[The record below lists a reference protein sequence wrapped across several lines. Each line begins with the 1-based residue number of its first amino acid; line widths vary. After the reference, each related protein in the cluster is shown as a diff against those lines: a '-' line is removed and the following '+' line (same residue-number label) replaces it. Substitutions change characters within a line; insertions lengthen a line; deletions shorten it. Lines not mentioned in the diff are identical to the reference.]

1 MTRRVVNA
9 AVASAIAIGVGAAP
23 AALADER
30 PVVGACRQVTSP
42 DALNTDGDPVFLT
55 LRKTAANPYDD
66 TDGRPI
72 GSIEDIPFRV
82 NQVQGLSLST
92 PQGLAAAQKMSVVQ
106 ARENGL
112 ELVGVLRT
120 NENGSVTFAGLEPGM
135 YLVEE
140 IAPDNEHNYRTS
152 APFLVLLPTLKADC
166 RTAVD
171 NTVIMVKSLDD
182 PEGGNPPTTP
192 RTPSTGTET
201 TTPSTPSTRTPGTGT
216 STVRTSTPSTPSTPG
231 TGTTV
236 TETEPNRVP
245 PTGSTVTTTRGF
257 GGSGSDQSG
266 DSPTRNVFRD
276 GPLASTGANVLWLL
290 IAAAALISGGVL
302 LVRNNRNDESV
313 QA

>member
-1 MTRRVVNA
+1 MTRRVLNA
-9 AVASAIAIGVGAAP
+9 AVAGAVAFGLGAAP

-66 TDGRPI
+66 TDGRPV

-92 PQGLAAAQKMSVVQ
+92 PQGLAAAQKMTVTQ

-112 ELVGVLRT
+112 ELVGALRT
-120 NENGSVTFAGLEPGM
+120 NGNGSVTFAGLEPGM

-201 TTPSTPSTRTPGTGT
+201 TTPSTRTPGTGT

-231 TGTTV
+231 AGTTV

-290 IAAAALISGGVL
+290 IAAVALISGGVL
-302 LVRNNRNDESV
+302 LIRNRNNARAES
-313 QA
+313 